1 MGYAAEVR
9 LCHQCGASVEDAA
22 RFCPACGASSD

>member
-9 LCHQCGASVEDAA
+9 LCHQCGASVEVDA
-22 RFCPACGASSD
+22 RFCSACGA